1 MSLISLPFLFILPFV
16 WIIFRMVKVT
26 HRWVVLLLFSML
38 FIGAERP
45 YALLVVLGCSL
56 LTFYAGK
63 FIGKGQQARTL
74 FFFAVILQF
83 AALLLLKYVESADIG
98 LRFQF
103 KETGFRTDSILY
115 TIGFSFYTLQ
125 HLGYLIDIRYGRIEP
140 EKNLWHFLLYSAFFA
155 KFNAG
160 PLERAQILLPQFR
173 ASEPDKDDLSQ
184 GIQRIILGLFKK
196 LVLANRLAPI
206 VERIFSDTPGM
217 GSLASA
223 AGVIVFT
230 IQLYFDFSGYCD
242 LAIGTARLF
251 GIRLTENFSFP
262 LSSTSI
268 SVFWRRWHISLISW
282 FTDYIYYPVV
292 FGLRRLGYWAVIAG
306 IICTFL
312 LSGVW
317 HGIGKTFLIWSLLHI
332 LYLSYESISK
342 NVRVGWS
349 GRFKG
354 GWYAGVSVLT
364 TFSLVCF
371 SNLFFRA
378 TDGAQAK
385 QLIYRLGNAPLG
397 SEGWEKGFLAPLAG
411 GGYQEALFNLF
422 VAIALSF
429 FFLLVEKRV
438 YNRIETGKRSLLQIA
453 ILLIFI
459 FILGVFNKVDSFI
472 YLQF

>member
-1 MSLISLPFLFILPFV
+1 
-16 WIIFRMVKVT
+16 
-26 HRWVVLLLFSML
+26 VVLLLFSML

-63 FIGKGQQARTL
+63 FIGKGQQGGTL
-74 FFFAVILQF
+74 FFFAVISQF
-83 AALLLLKYVESADIG
+83 AALLLLKYVESADAG

-140 EKNLWHFLLYSAFFA
+140 ETNLWHFFLYSAFFA

-160 PLERAQILLPQFR
+160 PLERAQTLLPQFR
-173 ASEPDKDDLSQ
+173 APEPDKDDLSQ

-206 VERIFSDTPGM
+206 AERIFSDTSSI
-217 GSLASA
+217 GSFASA

-242 LAIGTARLF
+242 LAIGAARLF
-251 GIRLTENFSFP
+251 GIRLTENFNFP

-292 FGLRRLGYWAVIAG
+292 FRLRRLGHWAAIAG

-312 LSGVW
+312 LSGIW

-342 NVRVGWS
+342 NVRVSWS
-349 GRFKG
+349 RRFKG
-354 GWYAGVSVLT
+354 GWYTGASVLI
-364 TFSLVCF
+364 TFLLVCF

-378 TDGAQAK
+378 TDSGQAK
-385 QLIYRLGNAPLG
+385 QLMQGLGNAPLG
-397 SEGWEKGFLAPLAG
+397 SEGWAKGFLAPLAG

-422 VAIALSF
+422 TAITLSL
-429 FFLLVEKRV
+429 FFLLSEKHV
-438 YNRIETGKRSLLQIA
+438 YNRIETGKRSLLQVVV
-453 ILLIFI
+453 LLIFI